1 MDSRRNS
8 TSTTARQLCLEV
20 PVTPAAA
27 PMRKDAQQQRSQQQR
42 PVEAHQELQHL
53 WHHNPMI
60 ETDLV
65 DFWDCVVPGSGGHPT
80 SVASAACHKMSWHDC
95 DGHVSAKFFLSAAF
109 QCHCYHWLRLS
120 VLIAAGF

>member
-1 MDSRRNS
+1 MPKDAAALSQGALHAAMQAYQDQDTDYMDSRRNS
-8 TSTTARQLCLEV
+8 ASTTDRQQSLEV

-27 PMRKDAQQQRSQQQR
+27 PMRKDVQQQRSQQQR

-65 DFWDCVVPGSGGHPT
+65 DFWDCVVPGSGGHPA
-80 SVASAACHKMSWHDC
+80 SIASAA
-95 DGHVSAKFFLSAAF
+95 LS
-109 QCHCYHWLRLS
+109 YHEL
-120 VLIAAGF
+120 A